1 MWRQALR
8 VQHLLFYALLAS
20 AIFTLAIWL
29 GRAAQP
35 LAELQDWQVRLLDPL
50 ADARLRLATLQEVQA
65 GQLWLQ
71 AGQPQA
77 RLLWRAEQAGW
88 RLQAELQ
95 WSASWAERLQP
106 VLAGMAADAEQALTG
121 EWPVQWA
128 ELPVSSLSLQPLHSV
143 SAEQLAASLGKP
155 RLRLELSEGLAWVYP
170 QWALT
175 AQLVDEQV
183 QGLLAQPRRSW
194 REQPL

>member
-1 MWRQALR
+1 
-8 VQHLLFYALLAS
+8 
-20 AIFTLAIWL
+20 
-29 GRAAQP
+29 
-35 LAELQDWQVRLLDPL
+35 
-50 ADARLRLATLQEVQA
+50 
-65 GQLWLQ
+65 
-71 AGQPQA
+71 
-77 RLLWRAEQAGW
+77 
-88 RLQAELQ
+88 
-95 WSASWAERLQP
+95 
-106 VLAGMAADAEQALTG
+106 MAADAEQALTG